1 MKLWFLDIV
10 HSTNHPEF
18 KCKDTSVT
26 RHCSILF
33 KCVSKYRAKKRRL
46 MIKVEQLIPL
56 CFSLGLEAI
65 ATHCPI
71 LSRQCESHYHTAI
84 TDETYLLKLTL
95 YQ

>member
-1 MKLWFLDIV
+1 
-10 HSTNHPEF
+10 
-18 KCKDTSVT
+18 
-26 RHCSILF
+26 
-33 KCVSKYRAKKRRL
+33 

-71 LSRQCESHYHTAI
+71 LSRQCESHYRTAI

-95 YQ
+95 Y